1 MINSSRRNGEFGIE
15 GYVIRQFNPYMD
27 KPRTFRYRKEGVQR
41 DFHSL
46 TQKKARETPSP
57 GHYNVNS
64 SLAQEKRS
72 FSLSKL
78 PRHFLSEEIA
88 KREKDSPSPFH
99 YRPAIKKKATCIPNY
114 KQ

>member
-1 MINSSRRNGEFGIE
+1 MINSSRSNGDFGIE

-27 KPRTFRYRKEGVQR
+27 KPRTFRYRKEGVKR

-57 GHYNVNS
+57 GYYNVER
-64 SLAQEKRS
+64 LEKRS

-78 PRHFLSEEIA
+78 PRRFVSEEIA
-88 KREKDSPSPFH
+88 KREKNTPSPFH
-99 YRPAIKKKATCIPNY
+99 YRPSQQQKVRCIPNY